1 MKLKEELLIVLLL
14 LCSCTRSVTE
24 REEAKFQTICR
35 LSDNIA
41 NISLPFS
48 FSVAEDGR
56 FVLCDNEKVFLYS
69 SEGRQ
74 IRQIGNKGKSKY
86 EYNHPSVVR
95 IYKDTIYVW
104 SSFTLRFI
112 SYTMDGEFVEEYPYL
127 SAIGDFI
134 PSDKYIYIYNKGK
147 SIDNVIDVY
156 DKRSK
161 SIVNNL
167 TESTPEHKTLLH
179 KWAALPMMLSNSK
192 LYYTS
197 TDDLTVRTYDA
208 NDVHESDL
216 ARIESETFKVSD
228 LDEYKYERK
237 KTSEYLRDNSIVLSL
252 FKGNKDKI
260 YLLTLEGVS
269 RIKDNKAD
277 NSERF
282 FSVYDIFARQPL
294 KHIYSYESIGTEKL
308 FDNTCGNLFVLQH
321 KIENE
326 EDVYLLNKL
335 IIE

>member
-1 MKLKEELLIVLLL
+1 MKLKEKLLITLLL

-35 LSDNIA
+35 LSENIA

-56 FVLCDNEKVFLYS
+56 FVLCDNENVFLYS

-74 IRQIGNKGKSKY
+74 IRQIGNKGKSRY
-86 EYNHPSVVR
+86 EYSHPSAVR

-179 KWAALPMMLSNSK
+179 KWAASPMMLSNSK

-197 TDDLTVRTYDA
+197 TDDLTVRTYDV
-208 NDVHESDL
+208 NDGHELDL

-228 LDEYKYERK
+228 LNEYKHDRK
-237 KTSEYLRDNSIVLSL
+237 KNI
-252 FKGNKDKI
+252 
-260 YLLTLEGVS
+260 
-269 RIKDNKAD
+269 
-277 NSERF
+277 
-282 FSVYDIFARQPL
+282 
-294 KHIYSYESIGTEKL
+294 
-308 FDNTCGNLFVLQH
+308 
-321 KIENE
+321 
-326 EDVYLLNKL
+326 
-335 IIE
+335 